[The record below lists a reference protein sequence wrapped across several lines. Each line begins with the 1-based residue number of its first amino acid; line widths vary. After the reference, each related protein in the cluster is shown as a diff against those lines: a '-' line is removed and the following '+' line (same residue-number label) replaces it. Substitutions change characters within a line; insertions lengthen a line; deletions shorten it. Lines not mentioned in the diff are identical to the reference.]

1 MSQNAIDNVDVDDFF
16 RPPTQEEQEEKQRLK
31 KERQERKRL
40 YEEAAGV
47 RPLRDKGMS
56 PEEVR
61 SRIAKLEADRDEMQ
75 MLMNRCDR
83 PVVKARLSE
92 FVVEM
97 DNELARL
104 REDPLELDD
113 EDQRELRLFHLRKMQ

>member
-47 RPLRDKGMS
+47 RPLRDK
-56 PEEVR
+56 
-61 SRIAKLEADRDEMQ
+61 MQ

-113 EDQRELRLFHLRKMQ
+113 EDRRELRLFHLRKMQ